1 MSFRRR
7 VAMSA
12 LLLGVGA
19 CALSVSGTPR
29 GGVSWVPSARA
40 EGPLRNL
47 IARLRGTDAAG
58 WHHQVERA
66 HRGDPG
72 RRVFEICRST
82 GPGDRGGRLE
92 RHPRQVIAKLTSAE
106 YDAQLRSAKAN
117 VQKAND
123 ALASAEAEITSRQSA
138 LEFAKSDFERGQE
151 LMKTGF
157 ITKQVF
163 EQRKRNFDSAI
174 AAVKNFTSQRDQAL
188 SQIANSEA
196 EVDRIQS
203 IIDDLTLVSPRIGR
217 VQYQLARAGEVIA
230 AGAPIVTI
238 LDLTDVYMTV
248 FLPAADAGKLAVGDE
263 ARIILDPVPD
273 YVIPAKISF
282 VAADAQFT
290 PKTVE
295 TTDER
300 AKLMFRV
307 KLKVDA
313 QVLQQFYTRVKTG
326 VRGMGFVRTKADLEW
341 PTELQVKLPKPPD
354 DKATDTGAG
363 RRQPCAQTPTTKRPK
378 RRRPTQNDRRA
389 VARVKNVS
397 HQYGATVSLADVT
410 IDIPSR
416 IMVGVIGPDGVG
428 KSTLLGLIA
437 GVKVI
442 QGGEVVVFDKNIAN
456 KKTLREIR
464 GRIAYMPQG
473 LGRNLYP
480 TLSVFENIDFFGR
493 LFGLSATERRAKIDE
508 LLTATSLEKFEARP
522 AGKLSG
528 GMKQKLSLCC
538 ALINDPDLL
547 ILDEP
552 TTGVD
557 PLSRGQ
563 FWDLINTIRARR
575 PQMSVIVATA
585 YMDEAER
592 FDWLMAM
599 DDGKIIATGTLKELL
614 AKTGESNLDDAFI
627 AMMPEAKRALH
638 KKVVVRPRVASPDE
652 TPAIEAE
659 GLTRRFGDFVA
670 VDHVSFR
677 IPRGEIFGFLG
688 SNGCGK
694 STTMKML
701 VGFLPATSGTC
712 KLFGEPMGSNDMQAR
727 RNVGYMTQAFSLYG
741 ELTVAQNLLLHAEL
755 YHLPKEK
762 ISPRIEELLERY
774 DLKSVVNSR
783 PDSLPL
789 GMKQRLQLAVAVLHE
804 PSILILDE
812 PTSGVDPIARDAFWR
827 TLIDLSRDDGV
838 TIFVTTHFMNEAD
851 RCDRI
856 SLMHAGKVLA
866 VGAPQDLVKERGS
879 ASLEDCFVGYLAE
892 AAGIDMSKK
901 VEAPAAAAAEA
912 EAGER
917 RSASRLAGYGLMR
930 GARRSSCCAIRS
942 GWLSRSSVRS
952 FSCSPSAIGISFDIE
967 NLATASFD
975 QDDTPESR
983 ELLQG
988 FDGSRYFSVQP
999 PITSADE
1006 AERRLRSG
1014 NTQIVVEVPPGFGRD
1029 LLNDRTPEVDATV
1042 DGAMTFRGETAK
1054 NYVTGVVRKQ
1064 GEELLRQPA
1073 SRGERERLDGRRY
1086 PDPLSLQP
1094 GLSQRERDGA
1104 QHFHAAA
1111 LPHSGDHVGD
1121 RGRAREG
1128 DGLDRQLPLD
1138 ADHPVRVPDRQA
1150 TALYRRRD
1158 DRLLRPVADRD
1169 FHLPRAAEGAVPGPS
1184 AGNDRLCHRDRGFG
1198 VLISSFTRTQV
1209 AAVFATAIL
1218 SIVPAVNFSG
1228 MLAPVSS
1235 LSGGAR
1241 IIGLSF
1247 PSSWYQQVSVG
1258 VFAKALGIVD
1268 LWRDIAAIALI
1279 ALVFLALSLALLR
1292 KQEA

>member
-1 MSFRRR
+1 MTS
-7 VAMSA
+7 
-12 LLLGVGA
+12 
-19 CALSVSGTPR
+19 
-29 GGVSWVPSARA
+29 
-40 EGPLRNL
+40 
-47 IARLRGTDAAG
+47 DA
-58 WHHQVERA
+58 
-66 HRGDPG
+66 
-72 RRVFEICRST
+72 I
-82 GPGDRGGRLE
+82 
-92 RHPRQVIAKLTSAE
+92 
-106 YDAQLRSAKAN
+106 
-117 VQKAND
+117 
-123 ALASAEAEITSRQSA
+123 
-138 LEFAKSDFERGQE
+138 
-151 LMKTGF
+151 
-157 ITKQVF
+157 
-163 EQRKRNFDSAI
+163 
-174 AAVKNFTSQRDQAL
+174 
-188 SQIANSEA
+188 
-196 EVDRIQS
+196 
-203 IIDDLTLVSPRIGR
+203 
-217 VQYQLARAGEVIA
+217 
-230 AGAPIVTI
+230 
-238 LDLTDVYMTV
+238 
-248 FLPAADAGKLAVGDE
+248 
-263 ARIILDPVPD
+263 
-273 YVIPAKISF
+273 
-282 VAADAQFT
+282 
-290 PKTVE
+290 
-295 TTDER
+295 
-300 AKLMFRV
+300 
-307 KLKVDA
+307 
-313 QVLQQFYTRVKTG
+313 
-326 VRGMGFVRTKADLEW
+326 
-341 PTELQVKLPKPPD
+341 
-354 DKATDTGAG
+354 
-363 RRQPCAQTPTTKRPK
+363 
-378 RRRPTQNDRRA
+378 
-389 VARVKNVS
+389 ARVKNVS
-397 HQYGATVSLADVT
+397 HRYGSTVALANLS
-410 IDIPSR
+410 IDIPAR

-437 GVKVI
+437 GVKRI
-442 QGGEVVVFDKNIAN
+442 QDGEIVVFDKSIAD
-456 KKTLREIR
+456 KATLRDIR

-493 LFGLSATERRAKIDE
+493 LFGQGAEERRSRITE
-508 LLTATSLEKFEARP
+508 LLTATGMEKFEARP

-563 FWDLINTIRARR
+563 FWDLINSIRTRR

-599 DDGKIIATGTLKELL
+599 DEGKIIATGTLKELL
-614 AKTGESNLDDAFI
+614 AKTGEPNLDEAFI
-627 AMMPEAKRALH
+627 ALMPEAKRALH
-638 KKVVVRPRVASPDE
+638 QKVVVRPRVASPDE

-670 VDHVSFR
+670 VDHVSFK
-677 IPRGEIFGFLG
+677 IPPGEIFGFLG

-712 KLFGEPMGSNDMQAR
+712 KLFGQPMGSDDMQAR

-741 ELTVAQNLLLHAEL
+741 ELTVGQNLELHAQL

-762 ISPRIEELLERY
+762 IDPRLEELLERY
-774 DLKSVVNSR
+774 DLKAFVNAR

-789 GMKQRLQLAVAVLHE
+789 GIKQRLQLAVAVLHE

-812 PTSGVDPIARDAFWR
+812 PTSGVDPIARDQFWR

-866 VGAPQDLVKERGS
+866 VGAPQELVKERGS
-879 ASLEDCFVGYLAE
+879 SSLEDCFVGYLAE
-892 AAGIDMSKK
+892 AAGIDRSKK
-901 VEAPAAAAAEA
+901 VEAPQAEAAAVEAQPLAAPKKFNIGRLWA
-912 EAGER
+912 YAR
-917 RSASRLAGYGLMR
+917 RETVELLRDPIRLAFALLGPIILMFAFGY
-930 GARRSSCCAIRS
+930 
-942 GWLSRSSVRS
+942 
-952 FSCSPSAIGISFDIE
+952 GISFDIE

-983 ELLQG
+983 DLLQG
-988 FDGSRYFSVQP
+988 FDGSRYFALQS
-999 PITSADE
+999 PITSAQE
-1006 AERRLRSG
+1006 MERRLRSG

-1029 LLNDRTPEVDATV
+1029 LLNNRTPEVDATV

-1054 NYVTGVVRKQ
+1054 NYVTRVIRTQ
-1064 GEELLRQPA
+1064 GEELERSLHRPGSANAWRDDDIQTRFRYNQAFLSVNAMVPSIFMLLLCLIPA
-1073 SRGERERLDGRRY
+1073 IMSAIAVVREKETGSIANFRSTPITRLEYLIGK
-1086 PDPLSLQP
+1086 
-1094 GLSQRERDGA
+1094 
-1104 QHFHAAA
+1104 
-1111 LPHSGDHVGD
+1111 
-1121 RGRAREG
+1121 
-1128 DGLDRQLPLD
+1128 QLPYIAVSMIAFFALLLI
-1138 ADHPVRVPDRQA
+1138 AIFIFRVPPKGPFLVLLVGTIVYVVA
-1150 TALYRRRD
+1150 T
-1158 DRLLRPVADRD
+1158 V
-1169 FHLPRAAEGAVPGPS
+1169 
-1184 AGNDRLCHRDRGFG
+1184 GFG

-1258 VFAKALGIVD
+1258 VFAKALGVVD

-1279 ALVFLALSLALLR
+1279 ALVFLGLSLALLR